1 MSRGIRTSRDGALSS
16 WAAALVLLGGIGF
29 GQEKANEPVFTVDD
43 GAIRDRFQQV
53 LETAIGEEGVPKGN
67 KLLSRSPG
75 PTFPAGELKKIG
87 ESAPAVPGEKTLS
100 SPEIFARA
108 MRGVLLVGHLYQC
121 GKCDKWHPNIAGGVV
136 IDPSGLAVTNFH
148 VMDAP
153 KAEVFGAMTADGEV
167 FPIVEVLAA
176 SKSDDLAIIRL
187 KTGGKKLE
195 AIALAGD
202 DPVGS
207 EVRVISH
214 PDGRF
219 YTCSEGI
226 VARYYFEP
234 QAKAPRVQITADY
247 AKGSSGSGVFNDRGA
262 LLGLVSSTTSIYYT
276 QTPEEQRNL
285 QMVVKSCIPV
295 ASIRKLLKNPALPK
309 QNEAT
314 PEATATKDLPPAFPE
329 P

>member
-1 MSRGIRTSRDGALSS
+1 MRRRVRASRLAAAFP
-16 WAAALVLLGGIGF
+16 WAAAVVIFCGGASF
-29 GQEKANEPVFTVDD
+29 GQVAPILTVDD
-43 GAIRDRFQQV
+43 AAIRDRFQQV
-53 LETAIGEEGVPKGN
+53 LEADIGNPDVPKGSS
-67 KLLSRSPG
+67 LL
-75 PTFPAGELKKIG
+75 TQPAGQESAQILKKIA
-87 ESAPAVPGEKTLS
+87 EITPRVADSAEKLS

-136 IDPSGLAVTNFH
+136 IDPIGLAVTNFH

-153 KAEVFGAMTADGEV
+153 KAEIFGAMTPDGEV
-167 FPIVEVLAA
+167 YPIIEVLAA
-176 SKSDDLAIIRL
+176 SKSDDLAVVRL
-187 KTGGKKLE
+187 NTRGRKLD

-207 EVRVISH
+207 EVHVISH

-226 VARYYFEP
+226 VARYYFD
-234 QAKAPRVQITADY
+234 QHARAPRVQITADY
-247 AKGSSGSGVFNDRGA
+247 AKGSSGSGVFNDHGA

-295 ASIRKLLKNPALPK
+295 ASIRRLLKNPPLPK
-309 QNEAT
+309 PTGAK
-314 PEATATKDLPPAFPE
+314 PESTATKDLPPAFPE